1 MTGRHSSKKQ
11 NMKSIKTNPKIIS
24 PLFLFQD
31 LWKNIIN
38 ENIILCF
45 LQQEVS
51 SDWKTKGSVR
61 GNISLFM
68 AVWTHSRGRGLCL
81 GSFTI
86 NLYISQSR
94 ISSTNIYY
102 WAYKFSIIETATTIK
117 NLNVQCTCMYMYRL
131 WGIYGVSDDV
141 CGWYLILNDGNC
153 FPHCC
158 SQIPERALTK
168 CPVDPII
175 VPAQI
180 WFEINVEFVWSN
192 SKMFVL
198 LVSNILMCRQ
208 LTRQCATID
217 RPRIRQTL
225 ANR

>member
-1 MTGRHSSKKQ
+1 MPGRHSSKKQ

-51 SDWKTKGSVR
+51 SDWKTKGSVW

-86 NLYISQSR
+86 NLYISPLR
-94 ISSTNIYY
+94 IGMFNVHVPLMGYIVCLMMYGDD
-102 WAYKFSIIETATTIK
+102 IEWRE
-117 NLNVQCTCMYMYRL
+117 Y
-131 WGIYGVSDDV
+131 
-141 CGWYLILNDGNC
+141 
-153 FPHCC
+153 PHCC

-175 VPAQI
+175 VPTQI
-180 WFEINVEFVWSN
+180 WFEMNVEFVWSN
-192 SKMFVL
+192 SKMFYCLFEVFQHAGSWL
-198 LVSNILMCRQ
+198 DNILQPKTDHKSARLWQ
-208 LTRQCATID
+208 IGKHLITTN
-217 RPRIRQTL
+217 PEH
-225 ANR
+225 ANIW